1 MSQKI
6 KQGNGW
12 RVGWNRDVPLYQ
24 GLIGTDDWAIELTAT
39 EMKELQRLLTQLIE
53 SLTAIADQLMDEEKI
68 AVEVESDILWLE
80 AEGYVN
86 HYALS
91 LILHQ
96 NRRCEA
102 HWPASAVPSLVQA
115 IQTIEVW

>member
-1 MSQKI
+1 MTQQI

-12 RVGWNRDVPLYQ
+12 RVGWNADAPIYQ
-24 GLIGTDDWAIELTAT
+24 GLIGTDDWALELTAT
-39 EMKELQRLLTQLIE
+39 EVKELQRLLTQLSE
-53 SLTAIADQLMDEEKI
+53 SLNAIADQLMDEEKI

-86 HYALS
+86 NYALS

-102 HWPASAVPSLVQA
+102 HWPAEVVPSLIQA
-115 IQTIEVW
+115 IQTIEGW

>member
-1 MSQKI
+1 MLQQI

-12 RVGWNRDVPLYQ
+12 RVGWNRDAPIYQ

-53 SLTAIADQLMDEEKI
+53 SFTAIADQLMDEEKI
-68 AVEVESDILWLE
+68 AVEVESNILWLE

-91 LILHQ
+91 LILNQ

-115 IQTIEVW
+115 IQIIKV